1 MARAAIAQGSRV
13 DAVLT
18 GVLAAAALLLLA
30 LPASYRDDVAA
41 TVRRSA
47 GVPLLAL
54 QSRAEQT
61 RAAFLTQDST
71 SRVIDSL
78 ALETADVRAL
88 RAENAQLRSL
98 LGLAARL
105 RWGFIVSD
113 AGFIPAEAL
122 GDRGPGRTVAMTLN
136 VGSRSGV
143 TPYSPEIAPGG
154 LVGRV
159 RSVDPNT
166 SVVELFSSE
175 TFRVSAMTQD
185 QRVVGIV
192 RAHTADIEDQLQ
204 EEYLLEMSNVE
215 FRNQLAPGT
224 VIYTSG
230 LGGTVPA
237 YIPVGTVLRELESG
251 ELWARTYLL
260 RPAVRPTGIRS
271 VVVLLP
277 QRAAA
282 GVEGVWVAAPDSAAL
297 AVVAAG
303 DSLAAANAA
312 ADSAARAA
320 EARDRLLD
328 SLRALGLQVTPVDSA
343 APRPQA
349 PPVATPT
356 PPAAPPAAPPTGTP
370 RPAAGTIPPA
380 ATPRRDTIGRQPPPD
395 SLVTEGAAPAR

>member
-18 GVLAAAALLLLA
+18 GVLAAVALVLLA
-30 LPASYRDDVAA
+30 LPAAYRDDVAA

-54 QSRAEQT
+54 QARAEQT
-61 RAAFLTQDST
+61 RAAFLAQDST
-71 SRVIDSL
+71 SRTIDSL
-78 ALETADVRAL
+78 AMETADVRAL
-88 RAENAQLRSL
+88 RAENAHLRSL
-98 LGLAARL
+98 LGLGARL

-113 AGFIPAEAL
+113 AGFVPAEAL
-122 GDRGPGRTVAMTLN
+122 GDRGPGRTVAVTLN

-143 TPYSPEIAPGG
+143 APYSPVVAPGG

-185 QRVVGIV
+185 QRVFGTVSPH
-192 RAHTADIEDQLQ
+192 RADIEDQLDD
-204 EEYLLEMSNVE
+204 EYLLEMSNVQ
-215 FRNQLAPGT
+215 FRNQLQAGT

-237 YIPVGTVLRELESG
+237 YIPLGTVLRELETG

-260 RPAVRPTGIRS
+260 RPAVRPTAIRS
-271 VVVLLP
+271 VAVLLP

-282 GVEGVWVAAPDSAAL
+282 GVEGVWVEAPDSAAL

-303 DSLAAANAA
+303 DSLAAATAA

-320 EARDRLLD
+320 EARARLLD

-343 APRPQA
+343 GA
-349 PPVATPT
+349 PP
-356 PPAAPPAAPPTGTP
+356 PPAAPRPAGTPVAPP
-370 RPAAGTIPPA
+370 GTIPPVA
-380 ATPRRDTIGRQPPPD
+380 PPRRDTGSRPPPPPD
-395 SLVTEGAAPAR
+395 SLTAAAPAPAR